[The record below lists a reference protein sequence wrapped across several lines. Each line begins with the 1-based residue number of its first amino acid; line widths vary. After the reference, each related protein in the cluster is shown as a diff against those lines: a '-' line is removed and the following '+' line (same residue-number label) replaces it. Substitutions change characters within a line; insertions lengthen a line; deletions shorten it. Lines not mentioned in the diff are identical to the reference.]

1 MIKLCGLLKAME
13 LWMSWVDDLHVCGEP
28 NEVRRTKQDMMA
40 RFDCEDVGDVKEY
53 VGCKIDRTANT
64 LKFTQPVL
72 LQSLSDEFDIP
83 ETTTPVKIPMTE
95 GTVLLPTKEI
105 LNPSEQKTYRSG
117 VGKLLHMA
125 RWSRPEI
132 FNAVR
137 ELSRMGGRAAKAHMK
152 NMKRVMKYIIDTP
165 NRGYTMFIKGKKWL
179 GDPNY
184 EFVITGRSD
193 SDYAK
198 DPETRRSVSGWIVY
212 LCGIPIAWK
221 SKMMPIV
228 ALSVTEAELF
238 AATSCVQDM
247 LFAMRILESIGLKV
261 KKPMLLECD
270 NKGAIDLMDNYT
282 CGGRTRHIEVKQ
294 YFIRDLKEENLIR
307 IEWLPSDMNTS
318 DIFTKNL
325 AGPLFE
331 RHASEL
337 VGVDEYMIHL

>member
-1 MIKLCGLLKAME
+1 M
-13 LWMSWVDDLHVCGEP
+13 
-28 NEVRRTKQDMMA
+28 
-40 RFDCEDVGDVKEY
+40 
-53 VGCKIDRTANT
+53 
-64 LKFTQPVL
+64 
-72 LQSLSDEFDIP
+72 
-83 ETTTPVKIPMTE
+83 
-95 GTVLLPTKEI
+95 
-105 LNPSEQKTYRSG
+105 
-117 VGKLLHMA
+117 
-125 RWSRPEI
+125 
-132 FNAVR
+132 VR